1 MPHKVTVIYVSSI
14 PMQFKISVLK
24 CYLLYVFVFWLF
36 FIYVLMAVSRE
47 NIDFHCKVKTN
58 QSNSVIW
65 HDFVSKYKECILI
78 EFSGTS

>member
-1 MPHKVTVIYVSSI
+1 MPHKDTVIYVSSI

-47 NIDFHCKVKTN
+47 NIDFHCKVKKFN
-58 QSNSVIW
+58 QTAWS
-65 HDFVSKYKECILI
+65 DMILFLNI
-78 EFSGTS
+78 RNAYL